1 MVASPRR
8 PRQGDQIPDSTPPR
22 ADAILAIVVSV
33 VIPAHNEA
41 GVIRRLLTGLLDQ
54 AEPGEFEIWVVA
66 NGCTDDTAGIASGFG
81 QDVNVLISPR
91 PDKHA
96 AMRLGDE
103 NAKSFPRL
111 YVDADVELEAASV
124 RALAAALESPAIMAA
139 GPERA
144 WPSDG
149 RRPWTVRWFY
159 DVWHQFPTV
168 RTSLW
173 GRGVVGVSREGYD
186 RLRALPPLLGDDL
199 AASLSFSADERR
211 VVPEATAVIHPPRS
225 LSALLKIRT
234 RALVSTAQ
242 AAGESQLASRSN
254 SNSDSDSTSTSD
266 SERTSWSDL
275 CAVAQ
280 AAPIRNTPKVAWF
293 LAITI
298 ITRLRARRAVRAGDF
313 KTWHR
318 DDTSRQS

>member
-1 MVASPRR
+1 M
-8 PRQGDQIPDSTPPR
+8 
-22 ADAILAIVVSV
+22 VSV

-41 GVIRRLLTGLLDQ
+41 GVIRRLLTGLLAQ

-66 NGCTDDTAGIASGFG
+66 NGCTDDTASIAAGFG
-81 QDVNVLISPR
+81 QDVNVLISPH
-91 PDKHA
+91 PNKHA

-124 RALAAALESPAIMAA
+124 RALAAALDSPSTLAVA
-139 GPERA
+139 PERA
-144 WPSDG
+144 WPSATATSTSTSTSTSTATNTNTH
-149 RRPWTVRWFY
+149 RPWTVRWFY
-159 DVWHQFPTV
+159 DVWHQLPTV

-199 AASLSFSADERR
+199 AASLTFSADERR
-211 VVPEATAVIHPPRS
+211 VVPEATAVVHPPRS

-242 AAGESQLASRSN
+242 AADDSQLAA
-254 SNSDSDSTSTSD
+254 TSD

-275 CAVAQ
+275 RAVAR

-293 LAITI
+293 LAITVV
-298 ITRLRARRAVRAGDF
+298 TRLRARRAVRAGDF

-318 DDTSRQS
+318 DDTSRRP